1 MSLDVTYET
10 ITIDDVLALSARKK
24 ADGYRFVQLLC
35 VNTEQGIDVQYTY
48 GKGSVLENYTILG
61 VASDDVIPS
70 ITGDWFN
77 AFVFENEVHDL
88 FGVTIENI
96 VIDFGGNFY
105 AVSQKEPMTIISPE
119 LKAAREKAAKIAAA
133 KAAKL
138 KTKHEKVG
146 KESDAAAANASYRAD
161 HPEDK
166 PKQERV
172 IAPPSE
178 EELNDKLKGLDPE
191 KVARVKAA
199 IAAKAKKAAQTQ
211 KQAAEGKDGE

>member
-1 MSLDVTYET
+1 MALNVSYES
-10 ITIDDVLALSARKK
+10 ITIDDVLELSSRKK
-24 ADGYRFVQLLC
+24 AEGYRFVQLLC

-48 GKGSVLENYTILG
+48 GKGPILENYTIAG
-61 VASDDVIPS
+61 VGPDDVIPS

-88 FGVTIENI
+88 FGVTIEGI

-105 AVSQKEPMTIISPE
+105 AVAQKEPMTIISPE

-138 KTKHEKVG
+138 KTSHEKVG

-161 HPEDK
+161 HPEEK

-172 IAPPSE
+172 ITPSSE
-178 EELNDKLKGLDPE
+178 DELAEKLKGLDPE

-199 IAAKAKKAAQTQ
+199 IAAKAKKAAQE
-211 KQAAEGKDGE
+211 QAAAGKDGE